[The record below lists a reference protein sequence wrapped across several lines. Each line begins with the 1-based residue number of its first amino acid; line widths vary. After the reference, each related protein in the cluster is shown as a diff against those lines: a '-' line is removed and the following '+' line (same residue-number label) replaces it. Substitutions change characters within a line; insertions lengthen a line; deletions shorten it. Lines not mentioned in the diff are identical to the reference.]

1 MKSDGSQHHPE
12 RRVTPFRLMTYN
24 VHRCVGLD
32 RRHSPE
38 RIAEVIRRHDPD
50 IVAVQEL
57 EVGHR
62 RTNHVHQPERL
73 AEILGM
79 NFHYHPAR
87 RRGDAQFGNAVFSR
101 LPMDAVRSAPLPKYA
116 GLQPRAA
123 VWASV
128 TVAGLK
134 IQVINAHLGLFHPER
149 VRQARALCGEEWLG
163 HPACSPHPRIICGD
177 FNATPIS
184 GAYRLFGTGLRDAQ
198 KVGSSRVRRT
208 WPSFLPMVRYDHIF
222 VCPRIQVHE
231 TMVPSTALTALASDH
246 LPVIMDF
253 KVRAS

>member
-1 MKSDGSQHHPE
+1 MTSHAA
-12 RRVTPFRLMTYN
+12 RPFRLMTYN

-38 RIAEVIRRHDPD
+38 RIADVIAKYDPH
-50 IVAVQEL
+50 IIALQEL

-62 RTNHVHQPERL
+62 RTDHVHQPRRL

-79 NFHYHPAR
+79 DYHYHPAR
-87 RRGDAQFGNAVFSR
+87 RRGDAQFGNAVLSR
-101 LPMDAVRSAPLPKYA
+101 LPMDAVHSAPLPAYV
-116 GLQPRAA
+116 GMQSRGA

-134 IQVINAHLGLFHPER
+134 IQIINTHLGLLHFER
-149 VRQARALCGEEWLG
+149 VRQARALCGEEWLD
-163 HPACSPHPRIICGD
+163 HPECSAHPRIICGD

-184 GAYRLFGTGLRDAQ
+184 KAYRLFRSGLRDAQ
-198 KVGSSRVRRT
+198 HLGAIRARRT
-208 WPSFLPMVRYDHIF
+208 WPSFLPVARYDHIF
-222 VCPRIQVHE
+222 VCPRIQVHR
-231 TMVPSTALTALASDH
+231 TMVPSSRLTSLASDH

-253 KVRAS
+253 QVRALPA

>member
-1 MKSDGSQHHPE
+1 MTS
-12 RRVTPFRLMTYN
+12 TLRLMTYN

-38 RIAEVIRRHDPD
+38 RIADVIAGYAPD
-50 IVAVQEL
+50 IVALQEL

-62 RTNHVHQPERL
+62 RTDRVHQPERL

-79 NFHYHPAR
+79 DFHYHPAR
-87 RRGDAQFGNAVFSR
+87 RRGDAQFGNALFSR
-101 LPMDAVRSAPLPKYA
+101 LPMDAVRSAPLPGYVGMQA
-116 GLQPRAA
+116 RAA
-123 VWASV
+123 LWASV

-134 IQVINAHLGLFHPER
+134 VQVINTHLGLFHLER

-184 GAYRLFGTGLRDAQ
+184 GAYRLFGSGLRDAQ
-198 KVGSSRVRRT
+198 RLGDRRARRT
-208 WPSFLPMVRYDHIF
+208 WPSFLPVVRYDHIF
-222 VCPRIQVHE
+222 VCPRIDVHQ
-231 TMVPSTALTALASDH
+231 TQVPSSPLTTLASDH

-253 KVRAS
+253 QVRAQPA

>member
-1 MKSDGSQHHPE
+1 MTSQAA
-12 RRVTPFRLMTYN
+12 RPFRLMTYN

-38 RIAEVIRRHDPD
+38 RIADVIAKYDPH
-50 IVAVQEL
+50 IIALQEL

-62 RTNHVHQPERL
+62 RTDHVHQPRRL

-79 NFHYHPAR
+79 NYHYHPAR
-87 RRGDAQFGNAVFSR
+87 RSGGAQFGNALFSR
-101 LPMDAVRSAPLPKYA
+101 LPMDAVRSASLPAYA
-116 GLQPRAA
+116 GMQARGAL
-123 VWASV
+123 WASIAV
-128 TVAGLK
+128 SGLK
-134 IQVINAHLGLFHPER
+134 IQIINTHLGLFHPER
-149 VRQARALCGEEWLG
+149 VRQARALCGEDWLG
-163 HPACSPHPRIICGD
+163 HPDCSPHPHILCGD

-184 GAYRLFGTGLRDAQ
+184 GAYRLFLSGLRDAQ
-198 KVGSSRVRRT
+198 KLGANRARRT

-231 TMVPSTALTALASDH
+231 TMVPSSALTSLASDH

-253 KVRAS
+253 QVRAQSA